1 LPYTLVALLTASVG
15 LNPKTDVNWVT
26 DPKLK
31 ADLYTLAFTLV
42 RADESVT
49 GAERIYLA
57 QLAHQLGLDATA
69 AARLESEAAAHI
81 DAEAGKTPEST

>member
-1 LPYTLVALLTASVG
+1 VAQELQTLRPLAEIVG
-15 LNPKTDVNWVT
+15 GVT